1 MKSIMSTVIKHQR
14 SFVLN
19 KIFSSCNCIGIN
31 VQNCLTLT
39 GSWTASAMTIFALS
53 MRQASVATA
62 YTNLIEDPQLYQRKR
77 IKMIINLKKMTD
89 YSLTFVIP
97 SCQSTYI
104 RRFSSCFDRLA
115 CWKFRRHRG
124 NARASSFTFDTE
136 WG

>member
-1 MKSIMSTVIKHQR
+1 LHWHKRAELLNTNRQLDSQRHDNFRVVNEAGVRRYRVRELNWRSTAISEK
-14 SFVLN
+14 
-19 KIFSSCNCIGIN
+19 K
-31 VQNCLTLT
+31 
-39 GSWTASAMTIFALS
+39 
-53 MRQASVATA
+53 
-62 YTNLIEDPQLYQRKR
+62 